1 MMFNEKNLSKTNQIN
16 NLGDLFVDILLLGSI
31 AELIIALRLE

>member
-1 MMFNEKNLSKTNQIN
+1 MFSEKNLPKTDHTND
-16 NLGDLFVDILLLGSI
+16 LGDLFVDILLLGSI